1 MSILQGCP
9 NYHQIEDANIICLP
23 SKLRRKVIRG
33 SSLLNFILLKPVI
46 LRTTRRLD
54 YQLSS
59 RLHWRKGN
67 IVMQVACGWT
77 YYQSKPLTSSD
88 GRLYYTWGN
97 RIRWVLRSWLWIG
110 VLHAIYCYE
119 TLIGYKLVV
128 LLSSMNSH
136 SVILVESKRSE
147 EVKKTKARTINDE
160 TCSDVVFLV
169 TVSKLTKVI
178 TTSPYE
184 DFDNILLGL
193 QRNENTFLLI
203 VGKYT
208 LIR

>member
-1 MSILQGCP
+1 M
-9 NYHQIEDANIICLP
+9 
-23 SKLRRKVIRG
+23 
-33 SSLLNFILLKPVI
+33 
-46 LRTTRRLD
+46 
-54 YQLSS
+54 
-59 RLHWRKGN
+59 
-67 IVMQVACGWT
+67 
-77 YYQSKPLTSSD
+77 
-88 GRLYYTWGN
+88 
-97 RIRWVLRSWLWIG
+97 
-110 VLHAIYCYE
+110 
-119 TLIGYKLVV
+119 IGYKLVV
-128 LLSSMNSH
+128 LLSSMKSH